1 MRRETKYETVE
12 ELGTELCWDLVP
24 WELKEKVEVGWAGEE
39 GFLEGRALE
48 LGSEGMQEGWHSRC
62 REWQKQN

>member
-1 MRRETKYETVE
+1 MH
-12 ELGTELCWDLVP
+12 WDLVP

-48 LGSEGMQEGWHSRC
+48 LGSEGMQEGWHCRC